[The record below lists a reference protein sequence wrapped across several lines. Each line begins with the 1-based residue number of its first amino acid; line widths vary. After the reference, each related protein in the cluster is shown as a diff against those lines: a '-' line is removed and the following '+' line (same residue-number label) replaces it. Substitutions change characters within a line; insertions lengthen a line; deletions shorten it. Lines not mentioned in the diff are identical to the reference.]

1 MHNKLQQFSII
12 LKLWFSSL
20 AQHVRNSVDK
30 VHARICIRTFHN
42 FLNLFLIRTFFN
54 PSSS

>member
-1 MHNKLQQFSII
+1 MHNKLQQFYIT

-20 AQHVRNSVDK
+20 AQHVRNGVDK

-42 FLNLFLIRTFFN
+42 FLNLF
-54 PSSS
+54 

>member
-1 MHNKLQQFSII
+1 MHNKLQQFSIT

-20 AQHVRNSVDK
+20 AQHVRNGVDK